1 MSKKLVIAEKP
12 SVAQSIAAVLGATS
26 REDGF
31 LEGNGY
37 RVSWCFGHLT
47 AAAQPQ
53 DYDPKYKSWRLVDL
67 PIIPPKFRFV
77 VQQSTKSQFD
87 TLRKLMN
94 DPTTAEVIN
103 ACDAG
108 REGELIFRSVYYLAG
123 CSKPMKRLWISSME
137 DSAIREGFAN
147 LIPGEEKDGL
157 YQAALCRAEAD
168 WLVGINASRFF
179 SIVFNDRLNVG
190 RVMSPT
196 LALLVQRTAEIEAFT
211 PVPFWKVQLD
221 LGGFL
226 AETERISEKSKAK
239 ALAAAC
245 SGPAKVI
252 SVECK
257 EKSEKAPA
265 LYDLTTLQRD
275 ANRALGYTAQQTL
288 DYTQSLYEKKLC
300 TYPRTDSR
308 FLTDDMAASVPTIA
322 AVSASLL
329 GLDVI
334 TEVNAA
340 QVCNSKKVTDH
351 HAIVPTSNATKE
363 AMVEL
368 PGGEREILKL
378 IAGEVLRAVSGP
390 HKYAETTAEINCA
403 DAIFTAKGKTVREYG
418 WKLYAVRDQ
427 SSEDKAENP
436 DRELPKL
443 TKGQE
448 LPVQAAKVKEGK
460 TSPPKPFTEDT
471 LLSSMETAGAKETP
485 DDAERKGLGTPATRA
500 GIIEKLVSCG
510 YIDRKKAK
518 KITNLLP
525 TDSGKA
531 VITVLPEDL
540 QSPLL
545 TAEWE
550 QRLKQVERGEVE
562 PERFLA
568 GIIEM
573 VKEIISDY
581 SAPPGANTLFPKPE
595 LAELGRCPRCGKRV
609 VENTKGF
616 VCEDRSC
623 GFAMWKK
630 SRFFSAKGKT
640 FTAEIA
646 KKLLEHGEVK
656 LTGCKSES
664 SGRTYDCKAILV
676 DDGKTTDYRIEF
688 LNRKQGGRSQ

>member
-1 MSKKLVIAEKP
+1 MKLVIAEKP
-12 SVAQSIAAVLGATS
+12 SVAKTYAAALGVKE
-26 REDGF
+26 RKDGYF
-31 LEGNGY
+31 AGETYLI
-37 RVSWCFGHLT
+37 SWCIGHL
-47 AAAQPQ
+47 AGLADAEL
-53 DYDPKYKSWRLVDL
+53 YDAKYREWKLEELPILPESWRFIVHAD
-67 PIIPPKFRFV
+67 K
-77 VQQSTKSQFD
+77 QKKFD
-87 TLRKLMN
+87 TLCALMAR
-94 DPTTAEVIN
+94 DDVTEIVN

-108 REGELIFRSVYYLAG
+108 REGELIFRIVYELSG
-123 CSKPMKRLWISSME
+123 CRKPIQRLWLSSME
-137 DSAIREGFAN
+137 DEAIRQGFRS
-147 LIPGEEKDGL
+147 LQDGRDYENL
-157 YQAALCRAEAD
+157 YQAALCRAKAD
-168 WLVGINASRFF
+168 WLVGINATRFF
-179 SIVFNDRLNVG
+179 TLLYHRKLKVG

-196 LALLVQRTAEIEAFT
+196 LAMLVQREAEVRAF
-211 PVPFWKVQLD
+211 VPEPFFTVQLD
-221 LGGFL
+221 LNSLTVVGEKL
-226 AETERISEKSKAK
+226 KSKQKAA
-239 ALAAAC
+239 ALAGQCKGKA
-245 SGPAKVI
+245 VTVQ
-252 SVECK
+252 SVTQKGKTEV
-257 EKSEKAPA
+257 APR
-265 LYDLTTLQRD
+265 LYDLTSLQRE
-275 ANRALGYTAQQTL
+275 ANTVLGYTAQQTL

-308 FLTDDMAASVPTIA
+308 FLTDDMAASVPAIA

-329 GLDVI
+329 GLDSI
-334 TEVNAA
+334 SDVNAS
-340 QVCNSKKVTDH
+340 QVCNSKKVSDH
-351 HAIVPTSNATKE
+351 HAIVPTSNATKK
-363 AMVEL
+363 AMEEL
-368 PGGEREILKL
+368 PGGEREILTL

-390 HKYAETTAEINCA
+390 HKYAETVAEIMCA
-403 DAIFTAKGKTVREYG
+403 DTSFSAKGRTVREPG

-448 LPVQAAKVKEGK
+448 LPVKAAKVKEGK

-550 QRLKQVERGEVE
+550 QRLKQVERGKVE

-573 VKEIISDY
+573 VKEIISGY
-581 SAPPGANTLFPKPE
+581 TAPPGANTLFPKPE
-595 LAELGRCPRCGKRV
+595 LAALGRCPRCGKSV